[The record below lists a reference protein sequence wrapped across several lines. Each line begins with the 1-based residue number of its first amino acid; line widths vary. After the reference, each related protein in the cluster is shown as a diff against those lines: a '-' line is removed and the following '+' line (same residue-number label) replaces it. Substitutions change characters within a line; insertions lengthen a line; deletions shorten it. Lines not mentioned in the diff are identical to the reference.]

1 MKMKAINLVFVLF
14 LVTGTGVALT
24 SAASHGI
31 DRRALV
37 TRHNVILTQADPLT
51 PLSVGNGEFAF
62 TADIT
67 GLQTF
72 PEYHEKGMPL
82 GTQSQWGWHE
92 APNPSNYQ
100 SLRLPLYLPGNGG
113 LLSAVAMMA
122 AGWDGAPDRPCPGF
136 PRDGTW
142 DVRYEGFKRMP

>member
-1 MKMKAINLVFVLF
+1 MTPNSNRLF
-14 LVTGTGVALT
+14 LTLSVSLYALT
-24 SAASHGI
+24 GHAADI
-31 DRRALV
+31 DRQALV
-37 TRHNVILTQADPLT
+37 TRNHVTLHQADPLT

-72 PEYHEKGMPL
+72 PQYHEKGMPL